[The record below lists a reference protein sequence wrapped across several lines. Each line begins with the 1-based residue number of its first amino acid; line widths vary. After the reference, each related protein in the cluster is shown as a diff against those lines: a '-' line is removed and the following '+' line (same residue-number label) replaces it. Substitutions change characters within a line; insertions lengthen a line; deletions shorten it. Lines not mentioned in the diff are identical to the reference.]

1 MLRLITFIPVLILIP
16 FLSWGLG
23 ENIKNN
29 KDAIKEKIQDK
40 AEGVRSNN
48 NNPGVSLANKE
59 LIHQFKNDFT
69 TIEELEETL
78 ASTMKEQGKDVLFQD
93 IQTTIVEKVVVAENL
108 YKNLNEDD
116 LKEITNLLI
125 SLRALDKTSY
135 LSLFDVTSQKTSQA
149 KMKIDAVAP
158 SLFNANK
165 TETTMKEDNTSTQKT
180 PQAKTKIDNVIQT
193 KMDTVGVMIDAF
205 LKPMIEDGLKMTYC
219 QRFPPT
225 GANGLEELNAM
236 CHGQWGMSYSVCK
249 QYLALE
255 IYYEIC

>member
-1 MLRLITFIPVLILIP
+1 MLRLITFVPVLILIP

-40 AEGVRSNN
+40 VEGVRSNKN
-48 NNPGVSLANKE
+48 NSSVSSANKE

-69 TIEELEETL
+69 TIEDLEETL
-78 ASTMKEQGKDVLFQD
+78 VSAVKEQGKDALFHD
-93 IQTTIVEKVVVAENL
+93 IQTTLVEKVIVAEKL

-125 SLRALDKTSY
+125 SLRVLDKTSY
-135 LSLFDVTSQKTSQA
+135 HSLFDVTSQKTSQA
-149 KMKIDAVAP
+149 KMKIDAV
-158 SLFNANK
+158 
-165 TETTMKEDNTSTQKT
+165 
-180 PQAKTKIDNVIQT
+180 
-193 KMDTVGVMIDAF
+193 

-219 QRFPPT
+219 QSFPPT
-225 GANGLEELNAM
+225 GSNGLEELNGM
-236 CHGQWGMSYSVCK
+236 CDGQGLSYSDCK